1 MPQRQAGHRHVRL
14 QAGFDQSLLAG
25 RIITPPA
32 VAQHADDLKP
42 QWVRWI
48 AHHWCP
54 LPRWWTPSLAYLIEA
69 YYVRPIER
77 LPSRHQQTP
86 PPRFRVNQALLQRG
100 LTLADDRR
108 SSDLARRALGR
119 RSMKCGVKPET
130 GDHGDPWPH
139 VIEQIDCG
147 KACTA
152 DAD

>member
-32 VAQHADDLKP
+32 VAQHADNLKP
-42 QWVRWI
+42 QWVQWI

-77 LPSRHQQTP
+77 LRLNL
-86 PPRFRVNQALLQRG
+86 RCKAAREGAR
-100 LTLADDRR
+100 LTCD
-108 SSDLARRALGR
+108 
-119 RSMKCGVKPET
+119 
-130 GDHGDPWPH
+130 
-139 VIEQIDCG
+139 
-147 KACTA
+147 KAEA
-152 DAD
+152 